1 MEEKEGILAE
11 IIYQNEVNSYTVGIF
26 ETEEEQFTVVGYLP
40 FICKGDSLK
49 IIGKFI
55 EHKDYGEQFKIETF
69 EKLMPQTLS
78 ALEKYLANGNIKGVG
93 PVTASKIIKLFGEE
107 TIHVLKYEPSKL
119 AQIKGITKD
128 KAKEI
133 SESFI
138 ENWEVW
144 QIVGFLE
151 RFGLGAES
159 AKKVYDLLGIN
170 AISEIENDPYI
181 LIDIA
186 RGVEF
191 SQIDKMA
198 IELGIERENQK
209 RVKSGI
215 KYALIKITYNG
226 HCCTLKEN
234 LIEYVKQLLGVAEE
248 IIEEGL
254 INLKANEDI
263 VIEKRDEEEWVYLYS
278 FYKTENEIAERIIKL
293 KNTKNVKKVGNIE
306 KELKKVEERTDMI
319 LSEKQKEAIRTIND
333 NNVTIITGGPG
344 TGKTTIIK
352 SIIEI
357 YKQKKYKIVLCAPTG
372 RAAKRMTE
380 TTGEEAQT
388 LHRLLE
394 IGKVDDDAFYK
405 KDKDFEGA
413 PIDADIIIVDEMSMV
428 DMFVMSY
435 LLDCI
440 YLGTKL
446 ILVGDTDQL
455 PSVGPGSVL
464 KDIISSEKI
473 STVHLDKIFRQAARS
488 KIIVN
493 AHRVNNG
500 QKFIQKDDSELSENA
515 KEDFFFIKENNQEKI
530 LEQVLSLCNGR
541 LKKFGD
547 YDFFENIQVLTPT
560 KKGMLGTKELNKS
573 LQQELNPPREGEPE
587 KASMGVIFRIGDRIM
602 QTKNNYDMYW
612 ERREGDSI
620 ETGNGVFN
628 GEIGTITNINE
639 KEKNIRIKFDDDK
652 VCWYEF
658 NDLEQIDH
666 SYCITIHKAQGSEFD
681 VVIMI
686 VPQAAPMLLTR
697 NLLYTGLTRAKKLL
711 IVIGNDRV
719 VDFMINNVDSK
730 KRNTGLEYKLKNT

>member
-93 PVTASKIIKLFGEE
+93 PATASKIIKLFGEE

-394 IGKVDDDAFYK
+394 IGKVDDDVFYK

-500 QKFIQKDDSELSENA
+500 QKFIQKDDAELSENA

-573 LQQELNPPREGEPE
+573 LQQELNPPREGKPE

-612 ERREGDSI
+612 ERRKGDSI
-620 ETGNGVFN
+620 ETGNGVF
-628 GEIGTITNINE
+628 
-639 KEKNIRIKFDDDK
+639 R
-652 VCWYEF
+652 
-658 NDLEQIDH
+658 
-666 SYCITIHKAQGSEFD
+666 
-681 VVIMI
+681 
-686 VPQAAPMLLTR
+686 
-697 NLLYTGLTRAKKLL
+697 
-711 IVIGNDRV
+711 
-719 VDFMINNVDSK
+719 
-730 KRNTGLEYKLKNT
+730 

>member
-93 PVTASKIIKLFGEE
+93 PATASKIIKLFGEE

-639 KEKNIRIKFDDDK
+639 KEKI
-652 VCWYEF
+652 
-658 NDLEQIDH
+658 
-666 SYCITIHKAQGSEFD
+666 
-681 VVIMI
+681 
-686 VPQAAPMLLTR
+686 
-697 NLLYTGLTRAKKLL
+697 
-711 IVIGNDRV
+711 
-719 VDFMINNVDSK
+719 
-730 KRNTGLEYKLKNT
+730 

>member
-1 MEEKEGILAE
+1 MEEIEGVLTE
-11 IIYQNEVNSYTVGIF
+11 IIYQNEVNSYVVGIF
-26 ETEEEQFTVVGYLP
+26 ETEEEQITVVGYLP
-40 FICKGDSLK
+40 FISKGDTLK
-49 IIGKFI
+49 LVGKFV

-69 EKLMPQTLS
+69 EKIMPQTLG
-78 ALEKYLANGNIKGVG
+78 ALETYLANGNVKGVG
-93 PVTASKIIKLFGEE
+93 PATASKIINKFGED
-107 TIHVLKYEPSKL
+107 TIHVLKFEPQKL

-128 KAKEI
+128 KAIQI

-151 RFGLGAES
+151 RFGIGAES
-159 AKKVYDLLGIN
+159 AKKVYNLLGIN
-170 AISEIENDPYI
+170 AIAEIEANPYI
-181 LIDIA
+181 LIDIS
-186 RGVEF
+186 RGVDF
-191 SQIDKMA
+191 KQIDQMA
-198 IELGIERENQK
+198 IELGIEKENQK

-234 LIEYVKQLLGVAEE
+234 LIEYVKTLLNVNES
-248 IIEEGL
+248 IIEDGI
-254 INLKANEDI
+254 INLKVNNEI
-263 VIEKRDEEEWVYLYS
+263 VVEDRDGEEWVYLYS
-278 FYKTENEIAERIIKL
+278 FYKAENQIAERIIKL
-293 KNTKNVKKVGNIE
+293 DKSKNIKKVSNIE
-306 KELKKVEERTDMI
+306 KELRLVEERTDI
-319 LSEKQKEAIRTIND
+319 LLSEKQKESIRAIND

-380 TTGEEAQT
+380 TTGEETST

-394 IGKVDDDAFYK
+394 IGKVDEESLFK
-405 KDKDFEGA
+405 KDSEYQGA
-413 PIDADIIIVDEMSMV
+413 PIDGDIIIVDEVSMV
-428 DMFVMSY
+428 DMFIMSY

-440 YLGTKL
+440 YQGTKL
-446 ILVGDTDQL
+446 ILVGDSDQL

-464 KDIISSEKI
+464 KDLVASERI
-473 STVHLDKIFRQAARS
+473 VTVHLDKIFRQAAKS

-500 QKFIQKDDSELSENA
+500 KGFISKEDPEIEKDA
-515 KEDFFFIKENNQEKI
+515 KQDFFFIKENNQEKI
-530 LEQVLSLCNGR
+530 LKEVLSLCNGR

-547 YDFFENIQVLTPT
+547 YNFFESIQVLTPT
-560 KKGMLGTKELNKS
+560 KKGLLGTKEMNKA
-573 LQQELNPPREGEPE
+573 LQQELNPPREGEAE
-587 KASMGVIFRIGDRIM
+587 KNSMGAIFRIGDRVM
-602 QTKNNYDMYW
+602 QIKNNYDMYW
-612 ERREGDSI
+612 ERRIEDTI

-628 GEIGTITNINE
+628 GETGTITNINE
-639 KEKNIRIKFDDDK
+639 KEKNLRVKFDDEK

-658 NDLEQIDH
+658 NDLEQIEH

-686 VPQAAPMLLTR
+686 IPQAAPMLLTR

-711 IVIGNDRV
+711 IVIGNDRI
-719 VDFMINNVDSK
+719 VDYMIKNVDSK
-730 KRNTGLEYKLKNT
+730 KRNTGLEYKLRNM